1 MNKQMLLDMYDELA
15 TDFYQTQLVISHLSI
30 EEPEKVEKM
39 GNQLL
44 DLAEEIHKVRAA
56 LEHE

>member
-1 MNKQMLLDMYDELA
+1 MLLDMYDELA
-15 TDFYQTQLVISHLSI
+15 TDFYQTQLAISHLSI
-30 EEPEKVEKM
+30 EEPEKVEQM